1 MSEPI
6 AERETVL
13 VRTLEQTD
21 LEAIVA
27 IDALSSKRRRPEY
40 FRTIFEHASASRM
53 HVSLVAELDER
64 VVGFVMTTLF
74 YGEYGIAEPTASID
88 AIGVAPHER
97 NRGVG
102 AAMMRQLRSNLAAI
116 GVMTLRTECDWS
128 QLELAAFFKSEG
140 FAPAQ
145 RLCLEAK
152 LRPE

>member
-6 AERETVL
+6 SERETVL
-13 VRTLEQTD
+13 VRTLEQSD

-88 AIGVAPHER
+88 AIGV
-97 NRGVG
+97 
-102 AAMMRQLRSNLAAI
+102 
-116 GVMTLRTECDWS
+116 MTLRTECDWS

-145 RLCLEAK
+145 RVCLEAK